1 MENTNVI
8 DFASAGLTFDPP
20 SLLATLFTSYVFTP
34 QFQPLNTSP
43 TRFSHISP
51 STNGGKETQTAI
63 KEPHRTD
70 KRILKEYT
78 IPTLENELPVKYAPR
93 KKDK

>member
-1 MENTNVI
+1 MYSPRNSNLST
-8 DFASAGLTFDPP
+8 PP
-20 SLLATLFTSYVFTP
+20 LLGP
-34 QFQPLNTSP
+34 
-43 TRFSHISP
+43 SHISP